1 MMTHAEF
8 LLPNELYW
16 FVLRLT
22 WLEKLKKKYNHTC
35 GLFIRK
41 ERSYFAMIC
50 DDVSKTF
57 T

>member
-1 MMTHAEF
+1 MTHAEF